1 MRKYN
6 VIFEIF
12 NGAGQKFMET
22 VSVEAGNK
30 RLAVIRAM
38 NVLRTMNHGQ
48 YEGSYKQVTKV
59 EEVA

>member
-22 VSVEAGNK
+22 ISVEAGNK

-38 NVLRTMNHGQ
+38 GLIKTINNGQ
-48 YEGSYKQVTKV
+48 YESNYKQVAKV